1 MIARILRQNPGLRFA
16 IRPYE
21 WDDVAAVFEAAW
33 ESRSHVGRWMSWM
46 TEDYSVVRAADWVQH
61 AIMAWD
67 DETDFE
73 FVIIDQDD
81 GSIAGS
87 CGLSEVSRKYLMSNL
102 GYWVRVSKLNQ
113 GAARQAVQLL
123 ADFGFSELGLNRLEI
138 VIAPGNE
145 GSKRVALASGALYE
159 GLLHQRLRVGET
171 VYDGEMY
178 ALLRGGGKFSA
189 EGPIRT
195 QPASGLEP
203 YAGPFPG

>member
-1 MIARILRQNPGLRFA
+1 MIARSLRQNADSRFA

-21 WDDVAAVFEAAW
+21 WDDLPALFEAAW
-33 ESRSHVGRWMSWM
+33 ESRSHVGQWMSWM
-46 TEDYSVVRAADWVQH
+46 TEDYSVARTAEWIEH

-67 DETDFE
+67 EGTDYE
-73 FVIIDQDD
+73 FAIIDRED
-81 GSIAGS
+81 GAIAGS

-102 GYWVRVSKLNQ
+102 GYWVRVSKLKQ
-113 GAARQAVQLL
+113 GAACQAVRLL
-123 ADFGFSELGLNRLEI
+123 AEFGFSELGLNRLEI

-178 ALLRGGGKFSA
+178 ALLRGRSFL
-189 EGPIRT
+189 
-195 QPASGLEP
+195 PAGRDP
-203 YAGPFPG
+203 DP